1 MERNDASSPAR
12 FAPVDVLIVG
22 AGPIGLA
29 CALEIQRVG
38 LTARIVEKG
47 AIVNSLLGYPVGME
61 FFSTPELLEIGGHP
75 LPTPRYK
82 PIREEAIDY
91 YQGIAIREGFDV
103 WLYERVL
110 RIDGEDNAF
119 EVVTTKGVHPAR
131 KVIVATGFF
140 DQPNRLGVPGADLP
154 KVTHYY
160 REAFPYTGQHV
171 AVIGAKNSAAKAALD
186 CHRHGAHVTLVHR
199 GPEIGPSVKYWIRP
213 DLENRIREGS
223 IAAYFDTTVEA
234 IRPDALDLRTPDGPV
249 TLPND
254 WVLAMTGY
262 HPDFAFLQTLGIRLD
277 GEARVPAFDAETM
290 ETNRPGLF
298 IAGTICGGANTSR
311 WFIENGRIHA
321 AHIAAHLAGLP
332 IPNLEAH
339 GQP

>member
-1 MERNDASSPAR
+1 METNGYSSTER
-12 FAPVDVLIVG
+12 FSPTDVLIVG

-29 CALEIQRVG
+29 CALEARLAG

-47 AIVNSLLGYPVGME
+47 AIVNSLLGYPTGME

-82 PIREEAIDY
+82 PNREEAIDY
-91 YQGIAIREGFDV
+91 YQGIAAREHLDIRLF
-103 WLYERVL
+103 ERVL
-110 RIDGEDNAF
+110 RVDGHDGAF
-119 EVVTTKGVHPAR
+119 EVVTTRGVHPAR

-140 DQPNRLGVPGADLP
+140 DQPNALGVPGADLP
-154 KVTHYY
+154 KVTYYY
-160 REAFPYTGQHV
+160 REPYRYAGQRV

-186 CHRHGAHVTLVHR
+186 RHGADVTLIHR
-199 GPEIGPSVKYWIRP
+199 GSGVSPSVKYWIRP

-223 IAAYFDTTVEA
+223 IRAYFDTTVEA

-249 TLPND
+249 SLPND

-262 HPDFAFLQTLGIRLD
+262 HPDFTFLQTLGIRLED
-277 GEARVPAFDAETM
+277 EAQVPVFDADSM
-290 ETNRPGLF
+290 ETNRAGVYL
-298 IAGTICGGANTSR
+298 AGTICGGANTSR

-321 AHIAAHLAGLP
+321 AQIAAHITGRP
-332 IPNLEAH
+332 VPQLEAH